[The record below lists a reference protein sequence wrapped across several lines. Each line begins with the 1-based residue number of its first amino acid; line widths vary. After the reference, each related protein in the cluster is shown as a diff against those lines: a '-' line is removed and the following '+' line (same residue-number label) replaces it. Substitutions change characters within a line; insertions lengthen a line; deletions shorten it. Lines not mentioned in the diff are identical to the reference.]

1 MEYGDEKIQR
11 LGVGVTNNGYS
22 DWSSADIDAFI
33 KCKWF
38 RLSGRGS
45 DFRIESSAD
54 GVHFDQ
60 MRICHL
66 FNGSGKVR
74 FGLFACSAEDSS
86 FKAVF
91 TDMELSECRW
101 PAYDGQPP
109 DEDC

>member
-1 MEYGDEKIQR
+1 MEYEDEKIQR

-22 DWSSADIDAFI
+22 DGSSADIDASI
-33 KCKWF
+33 KSKWF
-38 RLSGRGS
+38 RLSRRGS

-74 FGLFACSAEDSS
+74 FGLFACSAKDSS

-91 TDMELSECRW
+91 TDMELSERRW

>member
-11 LGVGVTNNGYS
+11 LGVGVINNGYS

-54 GVHFDQ
+54 GVYFDQ

-74 FGLFACSAEDSS
+74 FGLFACSAEDAS